1 MRGQFSANRH
11 WFFRG
16 LALLLVWGLG
26 GCATLSKEECL
37 VANWREVG
45 FSDASQGYT
54 QARVAEHRAACAQAQ
69 VTVNLDE
76 YNKGF
81 ELGLKNYCTANTGFD
96 LGGKGAG
103 YPDQCNEKTYP
114 QVRAGFKQGQAVYN
128 VQRQRNEVERELQD
142 KREQSKALTEQI
154 AQNRSRADN
163 KALSSS
169 ERSKAAN
176 TASALQRTAGDVF
189 RETSELEQKARSL
202 DSKINQLRAS
212 FNHR

>member
-1 MRGQFSANRH
+1 MIRSGFLFTLIAVS
-11 WFFRG
+11 
-16 LALLLVWGLG
+16 LS

-37 VANWREVG
+37 VADWREVG

-54 QARVAEHRAACAQAQ
+54 QARVAEHRSACAEAK

-76 YNKGF
+76 YNSGF
-81 ELGLKNYCTANTGFD
+81 AQGLKNYCTVNTGFD
-96 LGGKGAG
+96 LGAKGAG
-103 YPDQCNEKTYP
+103 YPSQCIEKTFP
-114 QVRAGFKQGQAVYN
+114 RVRVAYREGQAVYA
-128 VQRQRNEVERELQD
+128 VQRERNEVERELQD

-189 RETSELEQKARSL
+189 RETGELEQKARSL
-202 DSKINQLRAS
+202 DAKINQLRAS
-212 FNHR
+212 FNQR